1 MLRAHGSISQVLG
14 DADYV
19 NSVLGSLPGVNTN
32 DPALQDA
39 VRALEQMGQDD
50 TDNKTSEEKKE
61 DH

>member
-1 MLRAHGSISQVLG
+1 MLG

-50 TDNKTSEEKKE
+50 TENKTSEREEKKE